1 MFFTPTITKKTLPI
15 PSLAINF
22 RRDLARDF
30 LTGNG
35 KMDGG
40 KNTESLRGLDLSV
53 LPSNL
58 GTIEAAECK

>member
-1 MFFTPTITKKTLPI
+1 MFFTTTITKKTLPI

-22 RRDLARDF
+22 RRDWVRDF

-40 KNTESLRGLDLSV
+40 KNAESLRGLDLSV

-58 GTIEAAECK
+58 GTIEATERK